1 MICDTIECQETMLLR
16 TFCVKTVLSTHISR
30 CEQETACFSDNVD
43 FTFSKLDFV
52 PTETPK
58 ITELKI
64 TSRGLKVH
72 T

>member
-1 MICDTIECQETMLLR
+1 MPRDNAIKSILRVNCTLLVLVDVNRKLGIEAAR
-16 TFCVKTVLSTHISR
+16 FG
-30 CEQETACFSDNVD
+30 DNVD
-43 FTFSKLDFV
+43 FTLSKLDFV

-64 TSRGLKVH
+64 ISRGLKVH

>member
-1 MICDTIECQETMLLR
+1 MPGDNAIKGTLRENCTLYSVKRKLGIEA
-16 TFCVKTVLSTHISR
+16 
-30 CEQETACFSDNVD
+30 ACFSDNID
-43 FTFSKLDFV
+43 FTLSKLDFV

>member
-1 MICDTIECQETMLLR
+1 MPGDNVIKSILRVNCTLLILDVNRKLGIEAAR
-16 TFCVKTVLSTHISR
+16 FG
-30 CEQETACFSDNVD
+30 DNVD
-43 FTFSKLDFV
+43 FTLGKLDFV

-64 TSRGLKVH
+64 ISRGLKVH